1 MGALTSSEIET
12 IRWHAAKG
20 VKPGTIAQWYGL
32 KALEVR
38 AIIEATPSGASAAD
52 EDQPHSA
59 GAATAEPEETGHR
72 PQGSDE
78 VPPLRE
84 VEGQASQRQ
93 PSANHSGQSD
103 RPTILFFEATKRV
116 IHRQPA
122 VLFAGV
128 QPEPVDR
135 RTLRRKM
142 IRSGFAAAPAKA
154 CQWIEGDPTP
164 DDSCKCL
171 APSAPGVSYCP
182 DHAARAYRV
191 LPRGVAA
198 AFPLISPTP

>member
-38 AIIEATPSGASAAD
+38 AILETAPSGAPAAD
-52 EDQPHSA
+52 EDQPRSA
-59 GAATAEPEETGHR
+59 GTATAEPEETGHR

-78 VPPLRE
+78 APPLRE
-84 VEGQASQRQ
+84 VDGTQ

-103 RPTILFFEATKRV
+103 RPILFFEAVKRV

-122 VLFAGV
+122 ALFAGV

-142 IRSGFAAAPAKA
+142 IRSGFAAAPAKT
-154 CQWIEGDPTP
+154 CQWIEGNPTP

-198 AFPLISPTP
+198 AFPFISPTP

>member
-38 AIIEATPSGASAAD
+38 AILETAPSGAPAAD

-59 GAATAEPEETGHR
+59 GTATAEPEEAGHR

-78 VPPLRE
+78 APPLRE
-84 VEGQASQRQ
+84 VDGTQ

-103 RPTILFFEATKRV
+103 RPTILFFEPAQRTPRGRTVTAPIV
-116 IHRQPA
+116 IQMD
-122 VLFAGV
+122 
-128 QPEPVDR
+128 PVDGR
-135 RTLRRKM
+135 AARRKP

-154 CQWIEGDPTP
+154 CQWIERNPTP

-182 DHAARAYRV
+182 EHAARAYRV

>member
-1 MGALTSSEIET
+1 MTALTSSEIET
-12 IRWHAAKG
+12 IRWHAGRG

-32 KALEVR
+32 KASEVR
-38 AIIEATPSGASAAD
+38 AIIETTPSGASAAD

-59 GAATAEPEETGHR
+59 GTAAAEPEETGHR

-84 VEGQASQRQ
+84 VDGTQ
-93 PSANHSGQSD
+93 PSANLQAN
-103 RPTILFFEATKRV
+103 RIAPTLFFEPAQRTPRGRTVTAPVV
-116 IHRQPA
+116 IQMD
-122 VLFAGV
+122 
-128 QPEPVDR
+128 PVDGR
-135 RTLRRKM
+135 AARRKP
-142 IRSGFAAAPAKA
+142 IRPGFTAAPAKT
-154 CQWIEGDPTP
+154 CQWIAGQPTP

-191 LPRGVAA
+191 LPRSVAA
-198 AFPLISPTP
+198 AFPFISPTA

>member
-1 MGALTSSEIET
+1 MRELTSAEIDN
-12 IRWHAAKG
+12 IRWHASRG
-20 VKPGTIAQWYGL
+20 VKASTLAQWFGI
-32 KALEVR
+32 KAMEVR
-38 AIIEATPSGASAAD
+38 AIIEMAPSGAPAAE

-59 GAATAEPEETGHR
+59 GTATAEPEETGHR

-84 VEGQASQRQ
+84 VDGPQ
-93 PSANHSGQSD
+93 PSAKHSGQSD
-103 RPTILFFEATKRV
+103 RPTILFFEPAQRTPMRRPVTAPVV
-116 IHRQPA
+116 IPMD
-122 VLFAGV
+122 
-128 QPEPVDR
+128 PVDR
-135 RTLRRKM
+135 RTLRRKP
-142 IRSGFAAAPAKA
+142 ISPGFVAAPARL

-182 DHAARAYRV
+182 AHAQRAYRV

-198 AFPLISPTP
+198 AFPTISPTP